1 MYQIDDIGSTF
12 ISLPPNM
19 QTTDNECLGY
29 AFDKQIKKLLKLAK
43 KLTVWSDLDHADPK
57 YYDYMAMTIRAPY
70 YRSDYPDKQ
79 KLALI
84 KSAILTRRY
93 AGTTKAIEELLSH
106 TFTDATFVP
115 WYEYNGEPYHFKI
128 TMESEPTEE
137 MKALFAAML
146 KRVKAARSIIDGVE
160 INDGGIKTTI
170 YIGLGLQPTGEISI
184 ANMEEID
191 RKLHGTWYAA
201 TAAIIQQELKI
212 NKEE

>member
-12 ISLPPNM
+12 MSLPPNL
-19 QTTDNECLGY
+19 QTVENDCFGY
-29 AFDKQIKKLLKLAK
+29 AFDKQIKKIHELAK
-43 KLTVWSDLDHADPK
+43 KLTVWSDLDNADPK
-57 YYDYMAMTIRAPY
+57 YYDYLAITIRAPY
-70 YRSDYPDKQ
+70 YRSDYSDRQ

-93 AGTTKAIEELLSH
+93 AGTIKAIEELLSH
-106 TFTDATFVP
+106 TFTDASFVP
-115 WYEYNGEPYHFKI
+115 WYEYDGEPYHFKI
-128 TMESEPTEE
+128 TTGEEPTEE

-160 INDGGIKTTI
+160 IDDGVIKTMI
-170 YIGLGLQPTGEISI
+170 YIGLGFQPTGELSI

-191 RKLHGTWYAA
+191 RKIYGTWYAA
-201 TAAIIQQELKI
+201 TAAMIQEELKI